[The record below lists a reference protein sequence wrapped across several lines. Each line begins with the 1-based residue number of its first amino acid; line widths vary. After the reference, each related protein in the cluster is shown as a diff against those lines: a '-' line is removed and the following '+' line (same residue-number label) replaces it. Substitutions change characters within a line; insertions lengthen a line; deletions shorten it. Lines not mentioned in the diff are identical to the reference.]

1 MEPSPQL
8 SAIVLCYRAGHAAP
22 QVLGP
27 LAQVLSQS
35 GVPHE
40 LVLVANYDAGSNDP
54 TPTVV
59 HKWAQGRANV
69 RVVSRAKEG
78 AMGWDMR
85 SGLETAKG
93 STLVVIDGDGQNPVE
108 DVLRMYEE
116 MERTGVDVCKGR
128 RVVRDDG
135 PYRRL
140 LSAVYNL
147 LFRVLF
153 RTGDLADNNAKP
165 KGQTRATYERMELSS
180 DDWFIDAE
188 IIIQARRLGL
198 TISELPVVFRQNR
211 ERASFV
217 KPGAILEFLSN
228 MARHRLSGR

>member
-1 MEPSPQL
+1 
-8 SAIVLCYRAGHAAP
+8 
-22 QVLGP
+22 
-27 LAQVLSQS
+27 
-35 GVPHE
+35 
-40 LVLVANYDAGSNDP
+40 
-54 TPTVV
+54 
-59 HKWAQGRANV
+59 
-69 RVVSRAKEG
+69 
-78 AMGWDMR
+78 
-85 SGLETAKG
+85 
-93 STLVVIDGDGQNPVE
+93 
-108 DVLRMYEE
+108 MYEE

-153 RTGDLADNNAKP
+153 RTGDLADINAKP
-165 KGQTRATYERMELSS
+165 KGLTRATYERMELSS

>member
-1 MEPSPQL
+1 
-8 SAIVLCYRAGHAAP
+8 
-22 QVLGP
+22 
-27 LAQVLSQS
+27 
-35 GVPHE
+35 
-40 LVLVANYDAGSNDP
+40 
-54 TPTVV
+54 
-59 HKWAQGRANV
+59 
-69 RVVSRAKEG
+69 
-78 AMGWDMR
+78 MGWDMR

-153 RTGDLADNNAKP
+153 RTGDLADINAK
-165 KGQTRATYERMELSS
+165 RAR
-180 DDWFIDAE
+180 D
-188 IIIQARRLGL
+188 ARRPAVGPARPDDLGASRR
-198 TISELPVVFRQNR
+198 IS
-211 ERASFV
+211 AKS
-217 KPGAILEFLSN
+217 
-228 MARHRLSGR
+228 